1 MAPMTDRG
9 DNLDRR
15 LSVAPMMDRTD
26 RHCRY
31 FLRQLALRSLLY
43 TEMIPAGAILHGDRE
58 RFLGFDPAERPV
70 ALQVGGSDPEELARC
85 AALGEAWG
93 YDEINLNLGCPS
105 ERVSRGGFGAR
116 LMLEPALVAEC
127 MAAMLGATAL
137 PVTIKTR
144 IGVDDRDDYDH
155 FAGFVHRIAEV
166 GIGVFAVHAR
176 KALLSGLSPK
186 ENREIPPL
194 HYEFVH
200 RLKRERPDLTVV
212 VNGGFTAADAA
223 LEQIGPVD
231 GVMLGRAAY
240 DNPFLLAEIE
250 AALHG
255 TAPPDRAAAIEAYA
269 DYVDARLA
277 EGVPLW
283 RMTRHVLGLYRDM
296 PGARAW
302 RRTIAEGA
310 RRRGASGTL
319 LRQALRL
326 VESPERIAA

>member
-1 MAPMTDRG
+1 MTTPRQT
-9 DNLDRR
+9 LDRR

-31 FLRQLALRSLLY
+31 FLRLLAPRALLY
-43 TEMIPAGAILHGDRE
+43 TEMIPAGAIIHGDRE

-70 ALQVGGSDPEELARC
+70 ALQIGGSDPGELARC

-93 YDEINLNLGCPS
+93 YDEVNLNLGCPS
-105 ERVSRGGFGAR
+105 ERVSQGGFGAR

-127 MAAMLGATAL
+127 VAAMLEATAL
-137 PVTIKTR
+137 PITVKTR
-144 IGVDDRDDYDH
+144 IGVDDHDDYDH
-155 FAGFVHRIAEV
+155 FAGFVDRIA
-166 GIGVFAVHAR
+166 GAGVDVFVVHAR

-194 HYEFVH
+194 RYGFVH
-200 RLKRERPDLTVV
+200 RLKRDRPDLTVV

-250 AALHG
+250 AGLHG
-255 TAPPDRAAAIEAYA
+255 IALPDRAAAIEAYA

-283 RMTRHVLGLYRDM
+283 RMTRHVLGLYRNL

-310 RRRGASGTL
+310 RRPGATGAL
-319 LRQALRL
+319 LRQSLRL

>member
-1 MAPMTDRG
+1 MTHAPHT
-9 DNLDRR
+9 LDRR

-31 FLRQLALRSLLY
+31 FLRLLAPRTLLY
-43 TEMIPAGAILHGDRE
+43 TEMIPAGAIIHGDRE
-58 RFLGFDPAERPV
+58 RFLGFDPAEHPV
-70 ALQVGGSDPEELARC
+70 ALQIGGSDPDELARC
-85 AALGEAWG
+85 AVLGEAWR

-105 ERVSRGGFGAR
+105 ERVSQGGFGAR
-116 LMLEPALVAEC
+116 LMLEPERIAEC
-127 MAAMLGATAL
+127 VAAMREATAL
-137 PVTIKTR
+137 PVTVKTR

-155 FAGFVHRIAEV
+155 FAGFVDRIAEA
-166 GIGVFAVHAR
+166 GIGVFIVHAR

-194 HYEFVH
+194 RYGFVH
-200 RLKRERPDLTVV
+200 RLKRERPDLTVI
-212 VNGGFTAADAA
+212 VNGGFTTADAA
-223 LEQIGPVD
+223 FEQVGPVD

-240 DNPFLLAEIE
+240 DNPFLLAVIE

-255 TAPPDRAAAIEAYA
+255 TAFPDRATAIGTYA
-269 DYVDARLA
+269 DYVDTQLA

-310 RRRGASGTL
+310 RRPGATGAL

-326 VESPERIAA
+326 VERPDRIAA

>member
-1 MAPMTDRG
+1 MTTLRDT
-9 DNLDRR
+9 LDRR

-26 RHCRY
+26 RHYRY
-31 FLRQLALRSLLY
+31 FLRLLAPRTLLY

-58 RFLGFDPAERPV
+58 RFLGFHPAERPV
-70 ALQVGGSDPEELARC
+70 ALQIGGSDPDELARC
-85 AALGEAWG
+85 AALGEACG
-93 YDEINLNLGCPS
+93 YDEIDLNLGCPS
-105 ERVSRGGFGAR
+105 ERVSQGGFGAR
-116 LMLEPALVAEC
+116 LMLEPALVADCVE
-127 MAAMLGATAL
+127 AMLEATAL
-137 PVTIKTR
+137 PVTVKTR
-144 IGVDDRDDYDH
+144 IGVDDRDGYDH
-155 FAGFVHRIAEV
+155 FAGFVDRIAEV
-166 GIGVFAVHAR
+166 GIGVFVVHAR

-194 HYEFVH
+194 RYEFVH

-212 VNGGFTAADAA
+212 INGGFTTADAA
-223 LEQIGPVD
+223 LEQLGPVD

-240 DNPFLLAEIE
+240 DNPFLLAGIE

-255 TAPPDRAAAIEAYA
+255 TALPDRAETIRAYA

-283 RMTRHVLGLYRDM
+283 RMTRHVLGLYRDV

-302 RRTIAEGA
+302 RRTLSEGA
-310 RRRGASGTL
+310 RRPGATGAL

-326 VESPERIAA
+326 VESPDRLAA

>member
-1 MAPMTDRG
+1 
-9 DNLDRR
+9 
-15 LSVAPMMDRTD
+15 MMDRTD

-31 FLRQLALRSLLY
+31 FLRQLAPRTLLY

-127 MAAMLGATAL
+127 MAAMLEATAL

-155 FAGFVHRIAEV
+155 FAGFVDRVAET
-166 GIGVFAVHAR
+166 GIGVFIVHAR

-255 TAPPDRAAAIEAYA
+255 TALPERAAAIEAYA

>member
-1 MAPMTDRG
+1 MTILRDT
-9 DNLDRR
+9 LDRR

-26 RHCRY
+26 RHYRY
-31 FLRQLALRSLLY
+31 FLRLLAPRTLLY

-58 RFLGFDPAERPV
+58 RFLGFHPAERPV
-70 ALQVGGSDPEELARC
+70 ALQIGGSDPDELARC

-93 YDEINLNLGCPS
+93 YDEIDLNLGCPS
-105 ERVSRGGFGAR
+105 ERVSQGGFGAR
-116 LMLEPALVAEC
+116 LMLEPALVADC
-127 MAAMLGATAL
+127 VAAMLEATAL
-137 PVTIKTR
+137 PVTVKTR
-144 IGVDDRDDYDH
+144 IGVDDRDGYDH
-155 FAGFVHRIAEV
+155 FAGFVDRIAGV
-166 GIGVFAVHAR
+166 GIGVFVVHAR

-194 HYEFVH
+194 RYGFVH

-212 VNGGFTAADAA
+212 INGGFTTADAA
-223 LEQIGPVD
+223 LEQLGPVD

-240 DNPFLLAEIE
+240 DNPFLLAGIE

-255 TAPPDRAAAIEAYA
+255 TALPDRAEAIRAYA

-283 RMTRHVLGLYRDM
+283 RMTRHVLGLYRDV

-302 RRTIAEGA
+302 RRTLSEGA
-310 RRRGASGTL
+310 RRPGATGAL

-326 VESPERIAA
+326 VESPDRLAA

>member
-1 MAPMTDRG
+1 MTTLRDT
-9 DNLDRR
+9 LDRR

-26 RHCRY
+26 RHYRY
-31 FLRQLALRSLLY
+31 FLRLLAPRTLLY

-58 RFLGFDPAERPV
+58 RFLGFHPAERPV
-70 ALQVGGSDPEELARC
+70 ALQIGGSDPDELARC

-93 YDEINLNLGCPS
+93 YDEIDLNLGCPS
-105 ERVSRGGFGAR
+105 ERVSQGGFGAR
-116 LMLEPALVAEC
+116 LMLESALVADCVE
-127 MAAMLGATAL
+127 AMLEATAL
-137 PVTIKTR
+137 PVTVKTR
-144 IGVDDRDDYDH
+144 IGVDDRDGYDH
-155 FAGFVHRIAEV
+155 FAGFVDRIAGV
-166 GIGVFAVHAR
+166 GIGVFVVHAR

-194 HYEFVH
+194 RYEFVH

-212 VNGGFTAADAA
+212 INGGFTTADAA
-223 LEQIGPVD
+223 LEQLGPVD

-240 DNPFLLAEIE
+240 DNPFLLAGIE
-250 AALHG
+250 AALHC
-255 TAPPDRAAAIEAYA
+255 TALPDRAEAIRAYA

-283 RMTRHVLGLYRDM
+283 RMTRHVLGLYRDV

-302 RRTIAEGA
+302 RRTLSEGA
-310 RRRGASGTL
+310 RRPGATGAL

-326 VESPERIAA
+326 VESPDRLAA

>member
-1 MAPMTDRG
+1 MTTPQT
-9 DNLDRR
+9 LDRR

-31 FLRQLALRSLLY
+31 FLRLLASRTLLY
-43 TEMIPAGAILHGDRE
+43 TEMIPAGAIIHGDRE

-70 ALQVGGSDPEELARC
+70 ALQIGGSDPAELARC

-105 ERVSRGGFGAR
+105 ERVSQGGFGAR
-116 LMLEPALVAEC
+116 LMLEPALVADC
-127 MAAMLGATAL
+127 VAAMRKATAL
-137 PVTIKTR
+137 PVTVKTR

-155 FAGFVHRIAEV
+155 FAGFVDRIAEAGV
-166 GIGVFAVHAR
+166 GVFVVHAR

-194 HYEFVH
+194 RYGFVH
-200 RLKRERPDLTVV
+200 RLKRDRPDLTVV

-255 TAPPDRAAAIEAYA
+255 TALPDRAGAIGAYA

-283 RMTRHVLGLYRDM
+283 RMTRHVLGLYRNL

-310 RRRGASGTL
+310 RRPGATGAL
-319 LRQALRL
+319 LRQSLRL

>member
-1 MAPMTDRG
+1 MTDPR
-9 DNLDRR
+9 DTLDRR

-26 RHCRY
+26 RHCRR
-31 FLRQLALRSLLY
+31 FLRLLAPRTLLY

-58 RFLGFDPAERPV
+58 RFLGFDPAEHPV

-105 ERVSRGGFGAR
+105 ERVSQGGFGAR
-116 LMLEPALVAEC
+116 LMLEPQIVADC
-127 MAAMLGATAL
+127 VGAMRAATAL
-137 PVTIKTR
+137 PVTVKTR
-144 IGVDDRDDYDH
+144 IGVDDCDDYDH
-155 FAGFVHRIAEV
+155 FAGFVDRIAAAGV
-166 GIGVFAVHAR
+166 GVFIVHAR

-194 HYEFVH
+194 RYEFVH

-212 VNGGFTAADAA
+212 INGGFTTKDEA
-223 LEQIGPVD
+223 LEQIGPTD

-250 AALHG
+250 AALRG
-255 TAPPDRAAAIEAYA
+255 TALPDRAGTIEAYA
-269 DYVDARLA
+269 GYVDARLA
-277 EGVPLW
+277 DGVPLW
-283 RMTRHVLGLYRDM
+283 RMTRHVLGLYQGV

-302 RRTIAEGA
+302 RRTLSEGA
-310 RRRGASGTL
+310 RRPGATGAL

-326 VESPERIAA
+326 VEGPERIAA

>member
-1 MAPMTDRG
+1 MTTPRQT
-9 DNLDRR
+9 LDRR

-31 FLRQLALRSLLY
+31 FLRLLAPRTLLY
-43 TEMIPAGAILHGDRE
+43 TEMIPAGAIIHGDRE

-70 ALQVGGSDPEELARC
+70 ALQIGGSDPGELARC

-93 YDEINLNLGCPS
+93 YDEVNLNLGCPS
-105 ERVSRGGFGAR
+105 ERVSQGGFGAR
-116 LMLEPALVAEC
+116 LILEPALVAEC
-127 MAAMLGATAL
+127 VAAMLEATAL
-137 PVTIKTR
+137 PVTVKTR

-155 FAGFVHRIAEV
+155 FAGFVDRIAGAGV
-166 GIGVFAVHAR
+166 GVFVVHAR

-194 HYEFVH
+194 RYGFVH
-200 RLKRERPDLTVV
+200 RLKRERPGLTVV

-255 TAPPDRAAAIEAYA
+255 TALPDRAAAIEAYA

-283 RMTRHVLGLYRDM
+283 RMTRHVLGLYRNL

-310 RRRGASGTL
+310 RRPGATGAL
-319 LRQALRL
+319 LRQSLRL

>member
-1 MAPMTDRG
+1 MTDPRQT
-9 DNLDRR
+9 LDRR

-31 FLRQLALRSLLY
+31 FLRLLAPRTLLY

-58 RFLGFDPAERPV
+58 RFLGFDPAEHPV

-116 LMLEPALVAEC
+116 LMLEPALVADC
-127 MAAMLGATAL
+127 VAAMREATAQ
-137 PVTIKTR
+137 PVTVKIR
-144 IGVDDRDDYDH
+144 IGVDDCDDYGH
-155 FAGFVHRIAEV
+155 FAGFVDRIAAAGV
-166 GIGVFAVHAR
+166 GVFIVHAR

-200 RLKRERPDLTVV
+200 RLKGEQPELTVV
-212 VNGGFTAADAA
+212 INGGFTTKDDA
-223 LEQIGPVD
+223 LQQIGPTD

-250 AALHG
+250 AALHD
-255 TAPPDRAAAIEAYA
+255 AALPHRAEAIDAYA
-269 DYVDARLA
+269 GYVDARLA
-277 EGVPLW
+277 DGVPLW
-283 RMTRHVLGLYRDM
+283 RMTRHVLGLYQGI

-302 RRTIAEGA
+302 RRTLAEGA
-310 RRRGASGTL
+310 RRPGATGAL

-326 VESPERIAA
+326 VERPDRIAA

>member
-1 MAPMTDRG
+1 MTTLRDT
-9 DNLDRR
+9 LDRR

-26 RHCRY
+26 RHCRW
-31 FLRQLALRSLLY
+31 FLRLLAPRTLLY
-43 TEMIPAGAILHGDRE
+43 TEMMPAGAILHGVRE

-70 ALQVGGSDPEELARC
+70 ALQVGGSDPAELARC

-93 YDEINLNLGCPS
+93 YDEIDLNLGCPS
-105 ERVSRGGFGAR
+105 ERVSQGGFGAR
-116 LMLEPALVAEC
+116 LMLEPALVADC
-127 MAAMLGATAL
+127 MAAMRAATAL
-137 PVTIKTR
+137 PVTVKIR
-144 IGVDDRDDYDH
+144 IGVDDRDGYDH
-155 FAGFVHRIAEV
+155 FAGFVDRIA
-166 GIGVFAVHAR
+166 GTGVRVFIVHAR

-194 HYEFVH
+194 RYEFVH

-212 VNGGFTAADAA
+212 INGGFTTADTA

-240 DNPFLLAEIE
+240 DNPFLLAGIE

-255 TAPPDRAAAIEAYA
+255 TAFPDRAAAIRAYA
-269 DYVDARLA
+269 DYVDAQLA
-277 EGVPLW
+277 KGVPLW
-283 RMTRHVLGLYRDM
+283 RMTRHVLGLYQGV

-302 RRTIAEGA
+302 RRTLSEGA
-310 RRRGASGTL
+310 RRPGATAAL

-326 VESPERIAA
+326 VESPDRLAA

>member
-1 MAPMTDRG
+1 MTDRG

-31 FLRQLALRSLLY
+31 FLRQLAPRTLLY

-127 MAAMLGATAL
+127 MATMLEATAL

-155 FAGFVHRIAEV
+155 FAGFVRRIAEI
-166 GIGVFAVHAR
+166 GIGVFVVHAR

-255 TAPPDRAAAIEAYA
+255 AALPDRAAAIEAYA

-310 RRRGASGTL
+310 RRPGASGAL

>member
-1 MAPMTDRG
+1 MTDRG

-31 FLRQLALRSLLY
+31 FLRQLAPRTLLY

-155 FAGFVHRIAEV
+155 FAGFVHRIAET

-255 TAPPDRAAAIEAYA
+255 TALPERAAAIEAYA

-310 RRRGASGTL
+310 RRRGASGAL

>member
-1 MAPMTDRG
+1 MTTPRQT
-9 DNLDRR
+9 LDRR

-31 FLRQLALRSLLY
+31 FLRLLAPRTLLY
-43 TEMIPAGAILHGDRE
+43 TEMIPAGAIIHGDRE

-70 ALQVGGSDPEELARC
+70 ALQIGGSDPAELARC

-93 YDEINLNLGCPS
+93 YDEVNLNLGCPS
-105 ERVSRGGFGAR
+105 ERVSQGGFGAR
-116 LMLEPALVAEC
+116 LMLEPALVADC
-127 MAAMLGATAL
+127 VAAMLEATAL
-137 PVTIKTR
+137 PVTVKTR
-144 IGVDDRDDYDH
+144 IGVDNRDDYDH
-155 FAGFVHRIAEV
+155 FAGFVDRIAGV
-166 GIGVFAVHAR
+166 GVDVFVVHAR

-240 DNPFLLAEIE
+240 DNPSLLAEIE

-255 TAPPDRAAAIEAYA
+255 TAMPDRAAAIEAYA

-283 RMTRHVLGLYRDM
+283 RMTRHVLGLYRNL

-310 RRRGASGTL
+310 RRPGATGAL
-319 LRQALRL
+319 LCQSLRL
-326 VESPERIAA
+326 VERPERIAA

>member
-1 MAPMTDRG
+1 MTDPR
-9 DNLDRR
+9 DILDRR
-15 LSVAPMMDRTD
+15 ISVAPMMDRTD

-31 FLRQLALRSLLY
+31 FLRLLAPRTLLY
-43 TEMIPAGAILHGDRE
+43 TEMIPAGAIVHGDRE
-58 RFLGFDPAERPV
+58 RFLGFDAAEHPV
-70 ALQVGGSDPEELARC
+70 ALQVGGGDPVDLALC

-105 ERVSRGGFGAR
+105 ERVSQGGFGAR

-127 MAAMLGATAL
+127 VAAMREATAL
-137 PVTIKTR
+137 PVTVKTR

-155 FAGFVHRIAEV
+155 FAGFVDRIAEA
-166 GIGVFAVHAR
+166 GIGVFIVHAR

-194 HYEFVH
+194 RYEFVH
-200 RLKRERPDLTVV
+200 RLKRERPDLAVV
-212 VNGGFTAADAA
+212 INGGFATKDEA

-231 GVMLGRAAY
+231 GAMLGRAAY
-240 DNPFLLAEIE
+240 DNPYLLARIE

-255 TAPPDRAAAIEAYA
+255 TALPDRAGAIEAYA
-269 DYVDARLA
+269 RYVDARLA
-277 EGVPLW
+277 DGVPLW
-283 RMTRHVLGLYRDM
+283 RMTRHVLGLYRDV

-302 RRTIAEGA
+302 RRTVAEGA
-310 RRRGASGTL
+310 RRPGATGAL

-326 VESPERIAA
+326 VESPGRIAA

>member
-1 MAPMTDRG
+1 MTDPR

-31 FLRQLALRSLLY
+31 FLRLLAPRTLLY
-43 TEMIPAGAILHGDRE
+43 TEMIPTGAILHGDRE

-70 ALQVGGSDPEELARC
+70 ALQIGGGEPDALGRC

-105 ERVSRGGFGAR
+105 ERVSEGGFGAR
-116 LMLEPALVAEC
+116 LMLDPGLVAEC
-127 MAAMLGATAL
+127 VAAMRAATAL
-137 PVTIKTR
+137 PVTVKTR
-144 IGVDDRDDYDH
+144 IGVDDRDDYRH
-155 FAGFVHRIAEV
+155 FTGFVERIADAGV
-166 GIGVFAVHAR
+166 GVFVVHAR
-176 KALLSGLSPK
+176 KALLTGLSPK

-194 HYEFVH
+194 RYEFVH

-212 VNGGFTAADAA
+212 INGGFATAGAA

-231 GVMLGRAAY
+231 GAMLGRAAY
-240 DNPFLLAEIE
+240 DNPFLLAGIE
-250 AALHG
+250 AALHD
-255 TAPPDRAAAIEAYA
+255 TDTPDRAAAIRAYA

-277 EGVPLW
+277 TGVPLW
-283 RMTRHVLGLYRDM
+283 RMTRHVLGLYRDL

-302 RRTIAEGA
+302 RRTLSEGA
-310 RRRGASGTL
+310 RRPGASGAL

-326 VESPERIAA
+326 VDGPDRIAA

>member
-1 MAPMTDRG
+1 
-9 DNLDRR
+9 
-15 LSVAPMMDRTD
+15 MMDRTD

-31 FLRQLALRSLLY
+31 FLRQLAPRTLLY

-127 MAAMLGATAL
+127 MATMLEATAL

-155 FAGFVHRIAEV
+155 FAGFVRRIAEI
-166 GIGVFAVHAR
+166 GIGVFVVHAR

-255 TAPPDRAAAIEAYA
+255 AALPDRAAAIEAYA

-310 RRRGASGTL
+310 RRPGASGAL

>member
-1 MAPMTDRG
+1 MTDPR
-9 DNLDRR
+9 DTLDRR

-31 FLRQLALRSLLY
+31 FLRLLAPRTLLY

-58 RFLGFDPAERPV
+58 RFLGFDPAEHPI
-70 ALQVGGSDPEELARC
+70 ALQIGGSEPDALARC

-105 ERVSRGGFGAR
+105 ERVSQGGFGAR
-116 LMLEPALVAEC
+116 LMREPALVADC
-127 MAAMLGATAL
+127 IAAMREATRL
-137 PVTIKTR
+137 PVTVKTR
-144 IGVDDRDDYDH
+144 IGVDEHDGYGH
-155 FAGFVHRIAEV
+155 FAGFVDRLAEAGV
-166 GIGVFAVHAR
+166 GVFIVHAR

-194 HYEFVH
+194 RYEFVH
-200 RLKRERPDLTVV
+200 RLKRERPGLRVV
-212 VNGGFTAADAA
+212 INGGFTAREAA

-240 DNPFLLAEIE
+240 DDPYLLAGIE

-255 TAPPDRAAAIEAYA
+255 TAPPGRATAIGAYA
-269 DYVDARLA
+269 DYVETHLRA
-277 EGVPLW
+277 GVPLW
-283 RMTRHVLGLYRDM
+283 RMTRHVLGLYRDV

-302 RRTIAEGA
+302 RRTLSEGA
-310 RRRGASGTL
+310 RRPGVTGAL
-319 LRQALRL
+319 LREALRL

>member
-1 MAPMTDRG
+1 MTDRG
-9 DNLDRR
+9 NNLDRR

-31 FLRQLALRSLLY
+31 FLRQLAPRTLLY

-127 MAAMLGATAL
+127 MASMLEATAL

-155 FAGFVHRIAEV
+155 FAGFVDRVAET
-166 GIGVFAVHAR
+166 GIGVFVVHAR

-212 VNGGFTAADAA
+212 VNGGFTAADTA

-255 TAPPDRAAAIEAYA
+255 TALPERAAAIEVYA
-269 DYVDARLA
+269 DYVDARLV

-310 RRRGASGTL
+310 RRPGASGAL

>member
-1 MAPMTDRG
+1 MTDPR

-26 RHCRY
+26 RHCRR
-31 FLRQLALRSLLY
+31 FLRLLAPRTLLY
-43 TEMIPAGAILHGDRE
+43 SEMIPAAAIIHGDRE

-70 ALQVGGSDPEELARC
+70 ALQIGGSDPDELARC

-105 ERVSRGGFGAR
+105 ERVSKGGFGAR
-116 LMLEPALVAEC
+116 LMLEPELVAEC
-127 MAAMLGATAL
+127 VAAMREASAL
-137 PVTIKTR
+137 PVTVKTR
-144 IGVDDRDDYDH
+144 IGVDERDDYDH
-155 FAGFVHRIAEV
+155 FAGFVDRIARV
-166 GIGVFAVHAR
+166 GTGVFIVHAR

-194 HYEFVH
+194 DYEFVH
-200 RLKRERPDLTVV
+200 RLKRERPELTVV
-212 VNGGFTAADAA
+212 INGGFTTKDEA
-223 LEQIGPVD
+223 LDQLGPVD

-240 DNPFLLAEIE
+240 DDPFLLAGIE

-255 TAPPDRAAAIEAYA
+255 GAVPERAGAIEAYA
-269 DYVDARLA
+269 GYVDKRLA

-283 RMTRHVLGLYRDM
+283 RMTRHVLGLYRDV

-302 RRTIAEGA
+302 RRTLSEGA
-310 RRRGASGTL
+310 RRPGASGTL

-326 VESPERIAA
+326 VESPEGIAA

>member
-1 MAPMTDRG
+1 MTTPHT
-9 DNLDRR
+9 LDRR

-31 FLRQLALRSLLY
+31 FLRLLASRTLLY
-43 TEMIPAGAILHGDRE
+43 TEMIPAGAIIHGDRE

-70 ALQVGGSDPEELARC
+70 ALQIGGSDPAELARC

-93 YDEINLNLGCPS
+93 YDEVNLNLGCPS
-105 ERVSRGGFGAR
+105 ERVSQGGFGAR
-116 LMLEPALVAEC
+116 LMLEPALVADC
-127 MAAMLGATAL
+127 VAAMLEATAL
-137 PVTIKTR
+137 PVTVKTR

-155 FAGFVHRIAEV
+155 FAGFVDRIAGASV
-166 GIGVFAVHAR
+166 DVFVVHAR
-176 KALLSGLSPK
+176 KALLSGFSPK

-194 HYEFVH
+194 RYEFVH

-250 AALHG
+250 AVLHG
-255 TAPPDRAAAIEAYA
+255 TTLPDRAAAIEAYA

-283 RMTRHVLGLYRDM
+283 RLTRHVLGLYRNL

-310 RRRGASGTL
+310 RRPGATGAL
-319 LRQALRL
+319 LRQSLRL
-326 VESPERIAA
+326 VERPERIAA

>member
-1 MAPMTDRG
+1 MTDRG
-9 DNLDRR
+9 NNLDRR

-31 FLRQLALRSLLY
+31 FLRQLAPRTLLY

-70 ALQVGGSDPEELARC
+70 ALQVGGSDPGELARC

-127 MAAMLGATAL
+127 MAAMLEATAL

-144 IGVDDRDDYDH
+144 IGVDDCDDYDH
-155 FAGFVHRIAEV
+155 FAGFVRRIAEI
-166 GIGVFAVHAR
+166 GIGVFVVHAR

-255 TAPPDRAAAIEAYA
+255 TALPDRAGAIGAYA

-283 RMTRHVLGLYRDM
+283 RMTRHVLGLYRNL

-310 RRRGASGTL
+310 RRPGATGAL
-319 LRQALRL
+319 LRQSLRL

>member
-1 MAPMTDRG
+1 MTDPR
-9 DNLDRR
+9 DTLDRR

-31 FLRQLALRSLLY
+31 FLRLLAPRTLLY
-43 TEMIPAGAILHGDRE
+43 TEMIPAGAIVHGDRE

-70 ALQVGGSDPEELARC
+70 ALQIGGSDPDALARC

-105 ERVSRGGFGAR
+105 ERVSQGGFGAR
-116 LMLEPALVAEC
+116 LMLDPDLVADC
-127 MAAMLGATAL
+127 VAAMREATRL
-137 PVTIKTR
+137 PVTVKTR
-144 IGVDDRDDYDH
+144 IGVDDRDGYDH
-155 FAGFVHRIAEV
+155 FAGFVDRIAKA
-166 GIGVFAVHAR
+166 GIGVFIVHAR

-194 HYEFVH
+194 RYHFVH
-200 RLKRERPDLTVV
+200 RLKRERPELSVTI
-212 VNGGFTAADAA
+212 NGGFATVDAA

-231 GVMLGRAAY
+231 GVMLGRAAC

-255 TAPPDRAAAIEAYA
+255 TAMLDRAAAIGAYA
-269 DYVDARLA
+269 DYADAHLRK
-277 EGVPLW
+277 GVPLW
-283 RMTRHVLGLYRDM
+283 RMTRHVLGLYQGV

-302 RRTIAEGA
+302 RRTLSEGA
-310 RRRGASGTL
+310 RRPGATGTL

-326 VESPERIAA
+326 VESPDRIAA

>member
-1 MAPMTDRG
+1 MTTPHT
-9 DNLDRR
+9 LDRR

-31 FLRQLALRSLLY
+31 FLRLLAPRTLLY
-43 TEMIPAGAILHGDRE
+43 TEMIPAGAIIHGDRE

-70 ALQVGGSDPEELARC
+70 ALQIGGSDPAELARC

-93 YDEINLNLGCPS
+93 YDEVNLNLGCPS
-105 ERVSRGGFGAR
+105 ERVSQGGFGAR
-116 LMLEPALVAEC
+116 LMLEPALVADC
-127 MAAMLGATAL
+127 VAAMRKVTAL
-137 PVTIKTR
+137 PVTVKTR

-155 FAGFVHRIAEV
+155 FAGFVDRIAEAGV
-166 GIGVFAVHAR
+166 GVFVVHAR

-194 HYEFVH
+194 RYGFVH
-200 RLKRERPDLTVV
+200 RLKQERPDLTVV

-255 TAPPDRAAAIEAYA
+255 TAMPDRAAAIEACA

-283 RMTRHVLGLYRDM
+283 RMTRHVLGLYRNL

-310 RRRGASGTL
+310 RRPGATGAL
-319 LRQALRL
+319 LRQSLRL
-326 VESPERIAA
+326 VERPERIAA

>member
-1 MAPMTDRG
+1 MTTLRDT
-9 DNLDRR
+9 LDRR

-26 RHCRY
+26 RHYRY
-31 FLRQLALRSLLY
+31 FLRLLAPRTLLY

-58 RFLGFDPAERPV
+58 RFLGFHPAERPV
-70 ALQVGGSDPEELARC
+70 ALQIGGSDPDELARC

-93 YDEINLNLGCPS
+93 YDEIDLNLGCPS
-105 ERVSRGGFGAR
+105 ERVSQGGFGAR
-116 LMLEPALVAEC
+116 LMLEPALVADCVE
-127 MAAMLGATAL
+127 AMLEATAL
-137 PVTIKTR
+137 PVTVKTR
-144 IGVDDRDDYDH
+144 IGVDDRDGYDH
-155 FAGFVHRIAEV
+155 FAGFVDRIAEV
-166 GIGVFAVHAR
+166 GIGVFVVHAR

-194 HYEFVH
+194 RYEFVH

-212 VNGGFTAADAA
+212 INGGFTTTDAA
-223 LEQIGPVD
+223 LEQLGPVD

-240 DNPFLLAEIE
+240 DNPFLLAGIE

-255 TAPPDRAAAIEAYA
+255 TALPDRAETIRAYA
-269 DYVDARLA
+269 DYVDVRLA

-283 RMTRHVLGLYRDM
+283 RMTRHVLGLYRDV

-302 RRTIAEGA
+302 RRTLSEGA
-310 RRRGASGTL
+310 RRPGATGAL

-326 VESPERIAA
+326 VESPDRLAA

>member
-1 MAPMTDRG
+1 MTDPR

-31 FLRQLALRSLLY
+31 FLRLLAPRALLY

-70 ALQVGGSDPEELARC
+70 ALQIGGSDPDALARC

-105 ERVSRGGFGAR
+105 EGVSQGGFGAR
-116 LMLEPALVAEC
+116 LMAEPALVADC
-127 MAAMLGATAL
+127 VAAMRAATRQ
-137 PVTIKTR
+137 PVTVKIR
-144 IGVDDRDDYDH
+144 IGIDDRDDYDH
-155 FAGFVHRIAEV
+155 FAGFVVRLAEAGV
-166 GIGVFAVHAR
+166 GVFIIHAR

-194 HYEFVH
+194 RYEFVH
-200 RLKRERPDLTVV
+200 RLKRERPELCVV
-212 VNGGFTAADAA
+212 INGGFTTGDAA
-223 LEQIGPVD
+223 LEQLGPVD

-240 DNPFLLAEIE
+240 DNPYLLAEIE
-250 AALHG
+250 AALRG
-255 TAPPDRAAAIEAYA
+255 GAPPERARTVAAYA
-269 DYVDARLA
+269 EYVDSRLA

-283 RMTRHVLGLYRDM
+283 RMTRHVLGLYRDV

-302 RRTIAEGA
+302 RRAVSEGA
-310 RRRGASGTL
+310 RRPGATGAL

-326 VESPERIAA
+326 VESPERLAA

>member
-1 MAPMTDRG
+1 MTTLRDT
-9 DNLDRR
+9 LDRR

-26 RHCRY
+26 RHYRY
-31 FLRQLALRSLLY
+31 FLRLLAPRTLLY

-58 RFLGFDPAERPV
+58 RFLGFHPAERPV
-70 ALQVGGSDPEELARC
+70 ALQIGGSDPDELARC

-93 YDEINLNLGCPS
+93 YDEIDLNLGCPS
-105 ERVSRGGFGAR
+105 ERVSQGGFGAR
-116 LMLEPALVAEC
+116 LMLEPALVADC
-127 MAAMLGATAL
+127 VAAMLEATAL
-137 PVTIKTR
+137 PVTVKTR
-144 IGVDDRDDYDH
+144 IGVDDRDGYDH
-155 FAGFVHRIAEV
+155 FAGFVDRIAGV
-166 GIGVFAVHAR
+166 GIGVFVVHAR

-194 HYEFVH
+194 RYGFVH

-212 VNGGFTAADAA
+212 VNGGFTTADTA
-223 LEQIGPVD
+223 LEQLGPVD

-240 DNPFLLAEIE
+240 DNPFLLAGIE

-255 TAPPDRAAAIEAYA
+255 TALPDRAETIRAYA

-283 RMTRHVLGLYRDM
+283 RMTRHVLGLYRDV

-302 RRTIAEGA
+302 RRTLSEGA
-310 RRRGASGTL
+310 RRPGATGAL

-326 VESPERIAA
+326 VESPDRLAA

>member
-1 MAPMTDRG
+1 MTHAPHT
-9 DNLDRR
+9 LDRR

-31 FLRQLALRSLLY
+31 FLRLLAPRTLLY
-43 TEMIPAGAILHGDRE
+43 TEMIPAGAIIHGDRE
-58 RFLGFDPAERPV
+58 RFLGFDSAEHPV
-70 ALQVGGSDPEELARC
+70 ALQIGGNDPEELSRC

-105 ERVSRGGFGAR
+105 ERVNQGGFGAR
-116 LMLEPALVAEC
+116 LMLEPERVAEC
-127 MAAMLGATAL
+127 VAAMREATAL
-137 PVTIKTR
+137 PVTVKTR

-155 FAGFVHRIAEV
+155 FAGFVDRIAEA
-166 GIGVFAVHAR
+166 GIGVFIVHAR

-194 HYEFVH
+194 RYEFVH
-200 RLKRERPDLTVV
+200 RLKRERPDLTVI
-212 VNGGFTAADAA
+212 VNGGFVTAGAA

-240 DNPFLLAEIE
+240 DNPFLLAGIE

-255 TAPPDRAAAIEAYA
+255 TAPPDRAAAIAAYA

-302 RRTIAEGA
+302 RRTVAEGA
-310 RRRGASGTL
+310 RRPGATGAL

-326 VESPERIAA
+326 VERPDRIAA

>member
-1 MAPMTDRG
+1 MTTPQT
-9 DNLDRR
+9 LDRR

-31 FLRQLALRSLLY
+31 FLRLLAPRTLLY
-43 TEMIPAGAILHGDRE
+43 TEMIPAGAIIHGDRE

-70 ALQVGGSDPEELARC
+70 ALQIGGSDPAELARC

-105 ERVSRGGFGAR
+105 ERVSQGGFGAR
-116 LMLEPALVAEC
+116 LMLEPALVADC
-127 MAAMLGATAL
+127 VTAMLEATAL
-137 PVTIKTR
+137 PVTVKTR

-155 FAGFVHRIAEV
+155 FAGFVDRIA
-166 GIGVFAVHAR
+166 GAGVAVFVVHAR

-194 HYEFVH
+194 RYGFVH
-200 RLKRERPDLTVV
+200 RLKQERPDLTVV

-255 TAPPDRAAAIEAYA
+255 TALPDRAAAIEAYA
-269 DYVDARLA
+269 GYVDARLV

-283 RMTRHVLGLYRDM
+283 RMTRHVLGLYRNL

-310 RRRGASGTL
+310 RRPGATGAL
-319 LRQALRL
+319 LRQSLRL